1 MLMLYI
7 AAALLPVF
15 IAVLWVVCYLTFY
28 NNKRMDGPG
37 VNPNSINSFAP
48 YMDRV
53 NTLTARLKETPCEE
67 VECISYDALRLTGRY
82 YHISDQAPLDI
93 MVHGYKSNSTLDFC
107 GGFQL
112 ARELGHNILLIDQRS
127 CRKSQGHFACFG
139 IKERRDL
146 MSWITYAL
154 CRFGEDKE
162 INLFG
167 VSMGAATVLMANDLI
182 LPENVKHIIADS
194 PYDSPR
200 DIIMKVARDMGVPRW
215 CWILVKLSAR
225 LFCRMDIEESR
236 AIEAV
241 KQCRVPVLIFHG
253 EADSLIPC
261 DMSRELIALC
271 PEGSRLVTIEGAGH
285 VAGMLKDPEKYRQ
298 AVMEYLL
305 N

>member
-1 MLMLYI
+1 MHILLI
-7 AAALLPVF
+7 AAALLLIIGVG
-15 IAVLWVVCYLTFY
+15 LWIVCYLTFY
-28 NNKRMDGPG
+28 NNRRMDGPG

-53 NTLTARLKETPCEE
+53 NKLIAELKETPCED
-67 VECISYDALRLTGRY
+67 VECMSYDALRLTGRY
-82 YHISDQAPLDI
+82 YHISDDAPLDI

-107 GGFQL
+107 GGFKL
-112 ARELGHNILLIDQRS
+112 ARELKHNVLLIDQRS
-127 CRKSQGHFACFG
+127 CRESEGHFACFG

-167 VSMGAATVLMANDLI
+167 VSMGAATVLMVNDLG

-200 DIIMKVARDMGVPRW
+200 DIIMKVAGDMGVPQWFWPIIR
-215 CWILVKLSAR
+215 LSAR
-225 LFCRMDIEESR
+225 VFCRMNIEESR
-236 AIEAV
+236 AEDAV

-261 DMSRELIALC
+261 DMSRQLIALC
-271 PEGSRLVTIEGAGH
+271 PEGSRLVTIEGADH
-285 VAGMLKDPEKYRQ
+285 VAGMLKNPEKYRA
-298 AVMEYLL
+298 AVLEYLG
-305 N
+305 

>member
-1 MLMLYI
+1 MPILI
-7 AAALLPVF
+7 AAAVLLLIF
-15 IAVLWVVCYLTFY
+15 AVGLWIVCYLTFY
-28 NNKRMDGPG
+28 NNRRMEGPG

-53 NTLTARLKETPCEE
+53 NKLIAELKETPCED
-67 VECISYDALRLTGRY
+67 VECMSYDALRLTGRY
-82 YHISDQAPLDI
+82 YHISDDAPLDI

-107 GGFQL
+107 GGFKL
-112 ARELGHNILLIDQRS
+112 ARELKHNVLLIDQRS
-127 CRKSQGHFACFG
+127 CRESEGHFACFG

-167 VSMGAATVLMANDLI
+167 VSMGAATVLMVNDLG
-182 LPENVKHIIADS
+182 LPDNVKHIIADS

-200 DIIMKVARDMGVPRW
+200 DIIMKVAGDMGVPQWFWPIIR
-215 CWILVKLSAR
+215 LSAKV
-225 LFCRMDIEESR
+225 FCRMDIEESR
-236 AIEAV
+236 AEDAV

-261 DMSRELIALC
+261 DMSRQLISLC
-271 PEGSRLVTIEGAGH
+271 PEGSRLVTIEGADH
-285 VAGMLKDPEKYRQ
+285 VAGMLKEPEKYRA
-298 AVMEYLL
+298 AVLEYLG
-305 N
+305 

>member
-1 MLMLYI
+1 MPILI
-7 AAALLPVF
+7 AAAVLLLIFTVG
-15 IAVLWVVCYLTFY
+15 LWIVCYLTFY
-28 NNKRMDGPG
+28 NNRRMEGPG

-53 NTLTARLKETPCEE
+53 NKLIAELKETPCED
-67 VECISYDALRLTGRY
+67 VECMSYDALRLTGRY
-82 YHISDQAPLDI
+82 YHISDDAPLDI

-107 GGFQL
+107 GGFKL
-112 ARELGHNILLIDQRS
+112 ARELKHNVLLIDQRS
-127 CRKSQGHFACFG
+127 CRESEGHFACFG

-167 VSMGAATVLMANDLI
+167 VSMGAATVLMVNDLT
-182 LPENVKHIIADS
+182 LPDNIKHIIADS

-200 DIIMKVARDMGVPRW
+200 DIIMKVAGDMGVPQWFWPIIR
-215 CWILVKLSAR
+215 LSAR
-225 LFCRMDIEESR
+225 IFCRMDIEESR
-236 AIEAV
+236 AEDAV

-261 DMSRELIALC
+261 DMSRQLIALC
-271 PEGSRLVTIEGAGH
+271 PEGSRLVTIEGADH
-285 VAGMLKDPEKYRQ
+285 VAGMLKAPEKYEK
-298 AVMEYLL
+298 AVREYLG
-305 N
+305 